1 MTQCLKCSA
10 PRPDSG
16 AKFLILMENRQKIEF
31 DKDLGSPNP
40 IWNFT
45 TDFTKGSQWKN
56 FKLKKSMFVLIIWHQ
71 WPSVSTHTVLAINKF
86 FRQIKA
92 KIYQFCSNH
101 IIKIHFF
108 WEKVFIPNHSK
119 HDGLLVYWPKFIQFS
134 HEITF
139 GRGKSRIWVLEVNI
153 WTPFFSKFDYF
164 HQKTKTWSTL
174 PSCSEPSA

>member
-1 MTQCLKCSA
+1 MSLCPLA
-10 PRPDSG
+10 
-16 AKFLILMENRQKIEF
+16 N
-31 DKDLGSPNP
+31 SPFQ
-40 IWNFT
+40 IWTAFYPSNAGPFANFT
-45 TDFTKGSQWKN
+45 ENCLQA
-56 FKLKKSMFVLIIWHQ
+56 
-71 WPSVSTHTVLAINKF
+71 HTVLAINKF

-101 IIKIHFF
+101 IIKICFF